1 MKRITIISVIFL
13 MIIALTTVS
22 MAAEGDSFILSLEP
36 VSSELTR
43 GETFEVRIFLDN
55 IQVVSGEQGIAG
67 YTARITY
74 DENILSLEKVS
85 ASSGWEA
92 MENEGAVVVN
102 TSNAEVVKDRTE
114 TIVVTFR
121 VNDNASIGNTTIGI
135 ENIEGTSIAETIE
148 GTGSTATIR
157 IAEEQTP
164 GDDNNQTGNDNQT
177 GNQNQT
183 GNDNQT
189 GNQNQAGNN
198 NQVGNNNQ
206 TNNDNTSGNNQAG
219 TSGNTSNNS
228 GRQNTVIN
236 STSGDN
242 TQKYQG
248 SLPYAGIQGYI
259 GIAVVIVLIV
269 SGIFYY
275 NYRKYRKI

>member
-1 MKRITIISVIFL
+1 MKKITMMSIIFL
-13 MIIALTTVS
+13 VIVAFTTLS
-22 MAAEGDSFILSLEP
+22 MAAEGDSFTLSLEP

-43 GETFEVRIFLDN
+43 GETFEVKVFLDD

-74 DENILSLEKVS
+74 DENMLSLENVS

-114 TIVVTFR
+114 TIIITFK
-121 VNDNASIGNTTIGI
+121 VNDNASIGDTTIGI

-148 GTGSTATIR
+148 GTGSNATIR
-157 IAEEQTP
+157 ITEEQTP
-164 GDDNNQTGNDNQT
+164 EDDNNQTGNDDQE
-177 GNQNQT
+177 GNNDQT
-183 GNDNQT
+183 GNDDQE
-189 GNQNQAGNN
+189 GNN
-198 NQVGNNNQ
+198 DQ
-206 TNNDNTSGNNQAG
+206 TNNDDPSENNQSG
-219 TSGNTSNNS
+219 TSDNRNNNV
-228 GRQNTVIN
+228 GRQNTVVN

-248 SLPYAGIQGYI
+248 SLPYAGIQRYI
-259 GIAVVIVLIV
+259 GIAVVIVLIIGGV
-269 SGIFYY
+269 CYY
-275 NYRKYRKI
+275 KYRKYRKV

>member
-1 MKRITIISVIFL
+1 MKRITIISMIFL
-13 MIIALTTVS
+13 IIAALTTVS
-22 MAAEGDSFILSLEP
+22 MAAEGDSFTLSLEP

-43 GETFEVRIFLDN
+43 GENFEVKVFLDD

-74 DENILSLEKVS
+74 DENILSLENVS

-92 MENEGAVVVN
+92 KENEGAVVVN

-114 TIVVTFR
+114 TIVITFK
-121 VNDNASIGNTTIGI
+121 VNDNANIGNTTIGI

-148 GTGSTATIR
+148 GTGTTATIQ

-177 GNQNQT
+177 GNNNQT
-183 GNDNQT
+183 GD
-189 GNQNQAGNN
+189 
-198 NQVGNNNQ
+198 NNQ
-206 TNNDNTSGNNQAG
+206 TNNDNTSGNNQPG

-259 GIAVVIVLIV
+259 GIAVVIVLII
-269 SGIFYY
+269 SGVFYY
-275 NYRKYRKI
+275 NYRKYRKV